1 MFSPLTPRFLFGRTS
16 SEETQRLNDL
26 LRKETVGGV
35 LLLIATAA
43 AMAWANSPWASA
55 YHQLGDITVGPTAL
69 HLDLSLSEWAA
80 DGLLAIFFF
89 MVGLE
94 LKHEFLAGDLRDPRR
109 AALPVMAAI
118 GGMIAPAAV
127 FVAVNIN
134 TGDSALNGWAIPT
147 ATDIAFAL
155 AVLAVI
161 SSHLPTALRTF
172 LLTLAVVDDLLAVT
186 VIAIFY
192 TDDLNLTALGL
203 ALVPLLAFGFAARR
217 LRTPWVL
224 LPLAVLTWLL
234 VHESGV
240 HATIAGVLLGLAVPV
255 RTPDKAD
262 SPRKGLQAKDLEHRL
277 RPISAGLAVPI
288 FAFFAAGV
296 TIGGLDGFINTL
308 RDPVALGII
317 AGLVLGKAIGITGAA
332 ALTATFTRAE
342 LDKSLTWIDVLGVAL
357 LGGIG
362 FTVSLLIGDL
372 AYADNPTREEHVK
385 LGVLTGT
392 ITAAILAST
401 LLSTRNRA
409 YRRSASATD

>member
-127 FVAVNIN
+127 FVAVNLN

-192 TDDLNLTALGL
+192 TDDLNLAALGL

-217 LRTPWVL
+217 LRTPWGAATAGGAH
-224 LPLAVLTWLL
+224 LASRSRIRRSR
-234 VHESGV
+234 H
-240 HATIAGVLLGLAVPV
+240 HRRRAP
-255 RTPDKAD
+255 RTRRARCAPDKAD

-296 TIGGLDGFINTL
+296 TIGGLDGFLNTL

-332 ALTATFTRAE
+332 ALTATLTRAE